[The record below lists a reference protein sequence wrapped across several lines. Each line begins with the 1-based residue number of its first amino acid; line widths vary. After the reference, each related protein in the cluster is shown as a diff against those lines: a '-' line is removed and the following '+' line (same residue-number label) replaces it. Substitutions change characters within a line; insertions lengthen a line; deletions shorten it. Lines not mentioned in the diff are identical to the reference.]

1 MLAERLTH
9 SLGSR
14 WSWSLVGQAD
24 EWAGRVR
31 ACVRRGLCRIRGHDL
46 LLHFE
51 PRRLSLRCVDC
62 GWDSSGWMVE
72 SPRSSFPKNRSRPS
86 EVQRARRTGSS
97 AARCSR
103 PVEASIPVLRSK
115 RRSPVKSGV

>member
-1 MLAERLTH
+1 MFAERVTDRR
-9 SLGSR
+9 GSH
-14 WSWSLVGQAD
+14 WSWSLVVQAD

-51 PRRLSLRCVDC
+51 PHRLSLRCVDC

-72 SPRSSFPKNRSRPS
+72 RPRFSYTKNRLGLRD
-86 EVQRARRTGSS
+86 VQRARWTASS
-97 AARCSR
+97 AAGAAGRSR
-103 PVEASIPVLRSK
+103 RACPCCEAG
-115 RRSPVKSGV
+115 GVHP